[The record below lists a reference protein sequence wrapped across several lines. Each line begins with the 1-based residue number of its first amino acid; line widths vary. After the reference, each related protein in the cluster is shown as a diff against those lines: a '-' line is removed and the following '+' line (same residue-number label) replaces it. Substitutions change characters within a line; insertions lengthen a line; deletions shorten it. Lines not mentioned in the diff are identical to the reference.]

1 MAGWSGSAVAAES
14 CSFPP
19 IRDEAANG
27 WGTGNSSQARSV
39 EEKRLARG
47 KSDVLVTQSLLDRL
61 SNTEPWPETR
71 AASVSMYRESMKR
84 DLEWLLNTRKPVMP
98 ELEGYPLTAAS
109 VLNFGLPDLHSF
121 DGSAGRE
128 HNALTVAL
136 EKCIRI
142 YEPRISQPHVYLT
155 RTDLLSRSLRF
166 HIEGQIVYE
175 NMDEE
180 NKYDTVLEIISG
192 EYEVK

>member
-1 MAGWSGSAVAAES
+1 MAT
-14 CSFPP
+14 
-19 IRDEAANG
+19 R
-27 WGTGNSSQARSV
+27 
-39 EEKRLARG
+39 
-47 KSDVLVTQSLLDRL
+47 KSEVLVTQSLVDRL
-61 SNTEPWPETR
+61 TQTDQWPETR
-71 AASVSMYRESMKR
+71 AASISMYRESMKR

-98 ELEGYPLTAAS
+98 AIEGYPATSAS

-136 EKCIRI
+136 EKCIRN
-142 YEPRISQPHVYLT
+142 YEPRISQPRVFLT

-166 HIEGQIVYE
+166 HIEGQITYE
-175 NMDEE
+175 NMEE
-180 NKYDTVLEIISG
+180 EIKFDTVLEMIRG